1 LIRKLCWKCIKFV
14 VVLIIILSSGLAIYI
29 QQKGAEFDPVKK
41 IYELKDQNRRDDAL
55 DLVEFVKEN
64 QPDNIEEVKR
74 IEEDLKY
81 TSSEKAGSFIK
92 GAVKGEVYDTF
103 SGLGAVSSDLCVYGD
118 IRDLGINSW
127 RYFKSDENFDLT
139 VMVLSGIGVVLSTK
153 PFIHGIDSLT
163 KNTVKYLKRISSVS
177 TQGVLKK
184 FLSGMVSLK
193 DSKKIWNLLKK
204 TNGQFHAQSQ
214 SYPISAV

>member
-1 LIRKLCWKCIKFV
+1 V
-14 VVLIIILSSGLAIYI
+14 VVIIIMLSSGLALYI

-41 IYELKDQNRRDDAL
+41 INELKNQNRRDDAL

-64 QPDNIEEVKR
+64 QPDKIEEVKR

-92 GAVKGEVYDTF
+92 GAFKGEVYDTY

-118 IRDLGINSW
+118 FRDLGIHSW
-127 RYFKSDENFDLT
+127 RFLRSDENFDLT
-139 VMVLSGIGVVLSTK
+139 VMVLSGIGVILSTK

-163 KNTVKYLKRISSVS
+163 KNTVKYSKRIPSIS

-184 FLSGMVSLK
+184 FLSGTVSMK
-193 DSKKIWNLLKK
+193 DSKMIWNLFKK
-204 TNGQFHAQSQ
+204 TNFRLQEQFQS
-214 SYPISAV
+214 SLISAV

>member
-1 LIRKLCWKCIKFV
+1 MINRFCWKFVKFV
-14 VVLIIILSSGLAIYI
+14 VVVIIILSSGLAMYI
-29 QQKGAEFDPVKK
+29 QQKGAEFDPIREIQK
-41 IYELKDQNRRDDAL
+41 LRDQNRRDDAL
-55 DLVEFVKEN
+55 DLVEYVKEN

-74 IEEDLKY
+74 IEKDLKY

-92 GAVKGEVYDTF
+92 GAFNGEVYDTF

-118 IRDLGINSW
+118 IRDLGIHSW

-139 VMVLSGIGVVLSTK
+139 VMVLSGIGVILSTK

-163 KNTVKYLKRISSVS
+163 KNTVKYLKRISSIT

-184 FLSGMVSLK
+184 FTSGTMSVK

-204 TNGQFHAQSQ
+204 TNGLFHAQFQ
-214 SYPISAV
+214 SYPISAA

>member
-1 LIRKLCWKCIKFV
+1 LINRFWWKFARFAV
-14 VVLIIILSSGLAIYI
+14 AIIIMMSSGLALYI
-29 QQKGAEFDPVKK
+29 QQKGSEFDPVKK

-55 DLVEFVKEN
+55 DLVEYVKEN

-118 IRDLGINSW
+118 IRDLGIHSW
-127 RYFKSDENFDLT
+127 RFLRSDENFDLT
-139 VMVLSGIGVVLSTK
+139 VMVLSGIGVILSTK
-153 PFIHGIDSLT
+153 PFIHGIDSLA
-163 KNTVKYLKRISSVS
+163 KNTVKYLKRISSIS

-184 FLSGMVSLK
+184 FLSGMVSIK

-204 TNGQFHAQSQ
+204 TNGRFHARFQ

>member
-1 LIRKLCWKCIKFV
+1 MINRICWKFVKFV
-14 VVLIIILSSGLAIYI
+14 VVIIIMLSSGLALYI
-29 QQKGAEFDPVKK
+29 QQKGAEFDSIREIQK
-41 IYELKDQNRRDDAL
+41 LKDQNRRDDAL

-81 TSSEKAGSFIK
+81 SRSEKAGSFIK

-118 IRDLGINSW
+118 IRDLGLHSW
-127 RYFKSDENFDLT
+127 RFLRSDENFDLT
-139 VMVLSGIGVVLSTK
+139 VMVLSGIGVILSTK

-163 KNTVKYLKRISSVS
+163 KNTVKYLKRISSIS

-193 DSKKIWNLLKK
+193 DSKKIWDL
-204 TNGQFHAQSQ
+204 
-214 SYPISAV
+214 

>member
-1 LIRKLCWKCIKFV
+1 M
-14 VVLIIILSSGLAIYI
+14 LSSGLALYI
-29 QQKGAEFDPVKK
+29 QQKGAGFDPVKK
-41 IYELKDQNRRDDAL
+41 IYELKDQNRRDDAM
-55 DLVEFVKEN
+55 DLVEYVKDN
-64 QPDNIEEVKR
+64 QPDNIEEMEK

-81 TSSEKAGSFIK
+81 TSSEKAGSFLI

-118 IRDLGINSW
+118 FRDLGIHSW
-127 RYFKSDENFDLT
+127 RYFRSDPNFDLT
-139 VMVLSGIGVVLSTK
+139 VILLSGIGVILSTK

-163 KNTVKYLKRISSVS
+163 KNTVKYLKRISSIS

-184 FLSGMVSLK
+184 FTSGMVSIK
-193 DSKKIWNLLKK
+193 ESKRIWNLLKK
-204 TNGQFHAQSQ
+204 TIIRFQEQFQ